1 MHFITFQTV
10 SSFARSGRFLTTL
23 IRLAL
28 LAAAVIVLLTVVL
41 IGFFVV
47 LPVML
52 FGGLASYF
60 YLRHRIRRTRQH
72 AQDDVID
79 AEYTIINRR

>member
-1 MHFITFQTV
+1 MRFIAFQTV
-10 SSFARSGRFLTTL
+10 SSSARSGRVLTTL
-23 IRLAL
+23 IRLGL
-28 LAAAVIVLLTVVL
+28 LAAAVIALLLVVL

-60 YLRHRIRRTRQH
+60 YLRRRIRRTRQH

-79 AEYTIINRR
+79 AEYTIINRQ

>member
-1 MHFITFQTV
+1 MRFIAFQTAPP
-10 SSFARSGRFLTTL
+10 SARSGRVLTTL

-28 LAAAVIVLLTVVL
+28 LAAALIVLLMVVL

-79 AEYTIINRR
+79 AENTIINRR